1 MRSDGSI
8 LQGAHTCK
16 LDFALGVGSHT
27 SQNRGVTDQKSDP
40 LSAENRVFFNSKK
53 SKILLEVIKRQYN
66 SIYKSANFQKTGYKT
81 SL

>member
-16 LDFALGVGSHT
+16 LDFALGGESHT

-40 LSAENRVFFNSKK
+40 LSAENRVFFDSKK
-53 SKILLEVIKRQYN
+53 SKILLEVIKHHYN